1 MATMTPASERH
12 AQRWAG
18 SLLQIARLKS
28 GLSQRELA
36 TRAGVP
42 HAMIARIET
51 GRQQPSFPT
60 LAKLLAAAGFEVRTQ
75 LAPYDD
81 HDDVLWHQDH
91 ARTEETRQAEAAMQ
105 ARFGISD

>member
-1 MATMTPASERH
+1 MSPASTQH
-12 AQRWAG
+12 AERWAG

-36 TRAGVP
+36 SLAGVP

-60 LAKLLAAAGFEVRTQ
+60 LAKLLAAAGFEVRAQ
-75 LAPYDD
+75 LAAYDD
-81 HDDVLWHQDH
+81 HDDVLWHQQQE
-91 ARTEETRQAEAAMQ
+91 RSRETREAEAAVQ
-105 ARFGISD
+105 ARFDIQR